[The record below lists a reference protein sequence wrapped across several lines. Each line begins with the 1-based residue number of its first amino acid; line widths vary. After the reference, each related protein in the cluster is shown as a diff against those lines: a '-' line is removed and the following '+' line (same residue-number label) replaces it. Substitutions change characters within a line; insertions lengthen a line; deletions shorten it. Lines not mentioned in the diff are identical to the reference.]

1 MSKLYYGRVTNDVGE
16 SEEIIVDSTFPN
28 KIKDLGV
35 GLLLIASGVIYLTK
49 TAFKNGCD
57 KMDQA
62 EFKTLNDLDILRR
75 AGEEDC

>member
-1 MSKLYYGRVTNDVGE
+1 MSKLNYGPITNMGGE
-16 SEEIIVDSTFPN
+16 SKDIIVDSTFPN

-57 KMDQA
+57 KLEEA
-62 EFKTLNDLDILRR
+62 EYKTLDDLNLIHD
-75 AGEEDC
+75 ENEK